1 MKIFTINL
9 LGGIVFLFLGVDIF
23 ITGQFYTR
31 GYTFTGP
38 HAYIIGSIFIILGS
52 IFMKIWISNNRK

>member
-9 LGGIVFLFLGVDIF
+9 LGGIVFLLLGIDIF

-31 GYTFTGP
+31 GYTLTGL
-38 HAYIIGSIFIILGS
+38 HAYIIGVIFIILGS
-52 IFMKIWISNNRK
+52 IFMKIWISSKRK